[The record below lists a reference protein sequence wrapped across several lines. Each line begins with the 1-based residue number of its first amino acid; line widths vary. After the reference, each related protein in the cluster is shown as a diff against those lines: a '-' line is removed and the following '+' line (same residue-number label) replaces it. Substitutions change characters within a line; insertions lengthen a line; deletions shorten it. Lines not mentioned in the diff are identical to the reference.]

1 MAGPS
6 KGPGEGSSGGGVI
19 ELAEDAV
26 EQAELTLKL
35 LGKKPS
41 IKAVLELGDTSG
53 TGGTE
58 VAGST
63 PPAPKVDLTAPVV
76 TTDKEEE
83 LA

>member
-6 KGPGEGSSGGGVI
+6 KGPEEGSSGGGVV

-26 EQAELTLKL
+26 KQARLTIES
-35 LGKKPS
+35 LGKQPS
-41 IKAVLELGDTSG
+41 IRAVLELGITSG